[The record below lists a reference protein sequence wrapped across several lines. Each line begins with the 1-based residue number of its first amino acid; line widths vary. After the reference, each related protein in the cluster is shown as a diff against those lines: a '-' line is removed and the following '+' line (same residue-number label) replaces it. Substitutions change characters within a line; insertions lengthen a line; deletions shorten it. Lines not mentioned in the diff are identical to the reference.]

1 MSTPPRL
8 RPLPDAPALRAP
20 WGRLVL
26 LALAVLLVHLAF
38 LRTAPVRWEAPA
50 AQPAAVRL
58 LTRSMPA
65 PAAPPAPA
73 AAAPPRATP
82 PPRRPAVPVPAAG
95 LAAPPAAQAPHVLAR
110 NEALPSTPAEDIAIK
125 TEAISAPETAASQ
138 TAPPAHALP
147 AASATTAAPVAAKAA
162 GHAPPPVAVA
172 GPVRLRY
179 GVKGQA
185 RGLHYSASAELL
197 WLPTGSQ
204 YEARLEVSAFLLGS
218 RVQTSSG
225 QLTPEGLAPT
235 RFSDKSRTEQ
245 AAHFERAKGRISFS
259 GNTPDVALLPG
270 AQDRLSVV
278 LQLAALL
285 AGDPA
290 RYPPGTQI
298 AIQTAGPRDA
308 DVWSFTV
315 EGEERL
321 ELPGGAQVG
330 TKLVRPPRHEFDQK
344 VELWF
349 SQSNNFLPIRIKLT
363 QVRGDYVDQLWQGSE
378 TP

>member
-1 MSTPPRL
+1 M
-8 RPLPDAPALRAP
+8 P

-26 LALAVLLVHLAF
+26 LALAVLLVHLAL
-38 LRTAPVRWEAPA
+38 LRTAPARWEAPA
-50 AQPAAVRL
+50 TQPAAVRL

-65 PAAPPAPA
+65 PLPPPAPA
-73 AAAPPRATP
+73 ATPSPRPPAAVPRAPRQLAAPVTTAPGPPTTPAPHFSAQNEAPASVPSEDIATKTEAATAPETPASQAAAAHAPAAAASASATAAPPP
-82 PPRRPAVPVPAAG
+82 
-95 LAAPPAAQAPHVLAR
+95 
-110 NEALPSTPAEDIAIK
+110 
-125 TEAISAPETAASQ
+125 
-138 TAPPAHALP
+138 
-147 AASATTAAPVAAKAA
+147 AAKAA
-162 GHAPPPVAVA
+162 GHPPPPVAVA

-197 WLPTGSQ
+197 WQPAGSQ

-235 RFSDKSRTEQ
+235 RFSDKSRNEQ

-259 GNTPDVALLPG
+259 GNTPDAPLLPG

-278 LQLAALL
+278 LQLSALL

-308 DVWSFTV
+308 EVWTFTV

-321 ELPGGAQVG
+321 ELPGGVQVG
-330 TKLVRPPRHEFDQK
+330 TRLVRPPRHEFDQK

-378 TP
+378 IP